1 MIDLAL
7 KLLPPQE
14 AIDYFRQKGYRIG
27 FSYLD
32 VWQQEH
38 QAAFTVAKAMQLDL
52 LQDIRAA
59 VDAALVEGTT
69 LQTFQQRLRPNLV
82 QRGWWGKQE
91 VTDPVTGEK
100 VLAQLGSP
108 RRLKVIYDTNLRT
121 AHAEGQWQR
130 IQAARA
136 TLPYLMY
143 DHIPSPW
150 ERPEHAAWDGLVLR
164 VDDPW
169 WLRHMPVKAWGCKC
183 RVIQLGDRQLKQLGV
198 EAGQAPEESWTEYTN
213 QRSGETQRVPAGV
226 DPAFNY
232 PPGGRQQALQKAL
245 AEKQAK
251 AAEGLAPPIAAAVPP
266 IDPRTATVEEFI
278 AAGKRIVDSLP
289 DAATN
294 PMEFH
299 SALVQRMSE
308 EVGIS
313 TPCKVVNTGLAA
325 NLVREASQ
333 LFPDSWT
340 RAADEFGNLYTKGI
354 TGRAWHQTYDF
365 HDPGYK
371 IRTKVQNFGYREV
384 THGDGFITVGRGD
397 LPTAVHE
404 FSHRLQSVLPNLD
417 QKFSTLHRQR
427 TTGDPQE
434 TLASLYPGHGYGLS
448 EVTRKDKYFHA
459 YQGKE
464 YDWNDK
470 PKEVMTMAMEAI
482 LGAGGKTPAAAERL
496 RMLYTVDREMV
507 DLTIGLLFH
516 WIP

>member
-143 DHIPSPW
+143 DHVPSLL

-169 WLRHMPVKAWGCKC
+169 WLLHMPVKAWGCKC
-183 RVIQLGDRQLKQLGV
+183 RVIQLGDRQLQRLGV
-198 EAGQAPEESWTEYTN
+198 KAGQAPEESWTEYTN

-226 DPAFNY
+226 DPAFHY
-232 PPGGRQQALQKAL
+232 PPGGRLGSLGKTL
-245 AEKQAK
+245 AERI
-251 AAEGLAPPIAAAVPP
+251 ERAPADLGAAAFANAGEALPALMQDYSAWVNAIEGGGGKGLGGRRVIGAVSPATLAALGDAGVSLESAGLSVEQREISHLFAADRKAEKAVPREWVYGLP
-266 IDPRTATVEEFI
+266 EKLAE
-278 AAGKRIVDSLP
+278 P
-289 DAATN
+289 DAVVYDATPGSEALLYVWQQSDGRTVRVAVRLN
-294 PMEFH
+294 FRMKGEAYTNAVR
-299 SALVQRMSE
+299 SAQLVPGR
-308 EVGIS
+308 
-313 TPCKVVNTGLAA
+313 
-325 NLVREASQ
+325 NLEGPA
-333 LFPDSWT
+333 F
-340 RAADEFGNLYTKGI
+340 
-354 TGRAWHQTYDF
+354 
-365 HDPGYK
+365 
-371 IRTKVQNFGYREV
+371 
-384 THGDGFITVGRGD
+384 
-397 LPTAVHE
+397 
-404 FSHRLQSVLPNLD
+404 
-417 QKFSTLHRQR
+417 TLLE
-427 TTGDPQE
+427 G
-434 TLASLYPGHGYGLS
+434 SL
-448 EVTRKDKYFHA
+448 
-459 YQGKE
+459 
-464 YDWNDK
+464 
-470 PKEVMTMAMEAI
+470 
-482 LGAGGKTPAAAERL
+482 
-496 RMLYTVDREMV
+496 
-507 DLTIGLLFH
+507 
-516 WIP
+516 